1 MKIRLFILASVLIG
15 AVSGSMA
22 VSLGRSS
29 GAALLGRPLDITVQV
44 EPGPADAGASSC
56 VEADVFYADERIAAS
71 RVQVSLEKAASAQD
85 ARIRIRVARPVD
97 EPVVTLYVRAGCLQR
112 TEKRYVLLA
121 DLVTEQASASRAPDL
136 VARPAAEARSLAD
149 TSSGVAALRRPRDPV
164 RPPAAASGNPD
175 RSVEQVPRVRRFA
188 PPQATAKASPRLRLE
203 PIDLSVETF
212 PQLRPSTEMLSLP
225 ATNPEQRTQA
235 AALWKALSTGP
246 EDVLEAAVKVA
257 AIEAAVRALQ
267 VETRRNQAA
276 LTEFST
282 ALQTARQER
291 YANGLVYGLLAAL
304 AIALAG
310 LVYAWQRWRS
320 PSAAVDKPWW
330 RRRMPVDTG
339 WHSELGS
346 VASGYHSHD
355 GHEAFL
361 PPDSGDKPV
370 PVNADTGARS
380 ADRRRVA
387 PSRAMPLSRRD
398 QTDFGLSM
406 PHTPRA
412 AKAEELFDVQHQAEF
427 FVSIGKEDQAIS
439 VLLEHMGDD
448 VQVSALIYLDLFNL
462 YHKVKRR
469 EDYEELAESF
479 SRMFNARIPAFDAYT
494 SAGRGLESYTSTI
507 AQIRSAWP
515 RPAVVS
521 FMESLIF
528 LRPGEQREPFDPEAF
543 RELLVLYGIA
553 RDIVEAQPPLVDNL
567 LDFDLPVAGADA
579 APSAGLPLT
588 AMDALPVIEDPV
600 AVPGE
605 PKAGLDIDLNMLGD
619 KGRPTTEGPHL
630 AVPVAELTDELPPI
644 AGGNLI
650 DFEALTPGSP
660 PAAIIKGDAA
670 FRH

>member
-1 MKIRLFILASVLIG
+1 MLFG

-29 GAALLGRPLDITVQV
+29 GAVLLGRPLDTTVQV

-97 EPVVTLYVRAGCLQR
+97 EPMVTLYVRAGCIQR

-121 DLVTEQASASRAPDL
+121 DLVTEQASASRAPDPA
-136 VARPAAEARSLAD
+136 ARPAAEARSLAD
-149 TSSGVAALRRPRDPV
+149 TSSGAAASRRPSAPV
-164 RPPAAASGNPD
+164 RPQAAASGNLD
-175 RSVEQVPRVRRFA
+175 RSVEQVPRARRSV
-188 PPQATAKASPRLRLE
+188 PPQAPARASPRLRLE

-212 PQLRPSTEMLSLP
+212 PQLRASTEMLSLP

-235 AALWKALSTGP
+235 AALWKALSTEP
-246 EDVLEAAVKVA
+246 EDVLEAAAKVA
-257 AIEAAVRALQ
+257 AIESAVRALQ
-267 VETRRNQAA
+267 VETRKNQAA
-276 LTEFST
+276 LTEFSA

-304 AIALAG
+304 ALALAG
-310 LVYAWQRWRS
+310 LVYAWQRWRN
-320 PSAAVDKPWW
+320 PSAAVNKPWW
-330 RRRMPVDTG
+330 RRRTPVDTG
-339 WHSELGS
+339 WHSELGPLP
-346 VASGYHSHD
+346 SGYNLHD
-355 GHEAFL
+355 GLDLSL
-361 PPDSGDKPV
+361 PAASGDKPV
-370 PVNADTGARS
+370 QVSADTGARS
-380 ADRRRVA
+380 VDPPRVA

-439 VLLEHMGDD
+439 VLLDHMGDD
-448 VQVSALIYLDLFNL
+448 VQVSALIYLDLFHL
-462 YHKVKRR
+462 YHKAKRK

-479 SRMFNARIPAFDAYT
+479 NRMFNARIPAFDAYT
-494 SAGRGLESYTSTI
+494 STGRGLESYTSTL
-507 AQIRSAWP
+507 AQIRTAWP

-543 RELLVLYGIA
+543 RELLILYGIA
-553 RDIVEAQPPLVDNL
+553 REIVEAQIPLSDNL
-567 LDFDLPVAGADA
+567 LDFDLPVAAGDA
-579 APSAGLPLT
+579 APTAGLPLT
-588 AMDALPVIEDPV
+588 AVDALPVIEDPV
-600 AVPGE
+600 VVPSE
-605 PKAGLDIDLNMLGD
+605 SRAGLDIDLNRLGD
-619 KGRPTTEGPHL
+619 KGRPTTAGSPL
-630 AVPVAELTDELPPI
+630 TAPVAEQSSELPPL

-670 FRH
+670 FRY